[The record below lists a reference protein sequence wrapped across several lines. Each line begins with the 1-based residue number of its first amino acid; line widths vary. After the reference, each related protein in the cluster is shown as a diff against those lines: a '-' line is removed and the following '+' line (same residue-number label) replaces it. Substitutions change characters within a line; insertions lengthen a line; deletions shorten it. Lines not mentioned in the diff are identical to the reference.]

1 MRGDLRLTPPHTEPT
16 GTHRSLTNCK
26 PKTFQPASCP
36 GPMSRLSTVAHC
48 HLVQKCLGNSRVVP
62 VGVRGHRPRLQS
74 QNRGARAQPWFRTR
88 MRDAGEGGG
97 AASLREEREPA
108 GAPSSRAACTARA
121 RFWTRR
127 AHRSAARGQ
136 GRGRGRRHD
145 PRQRWPPGGPRGRQ
159 RTQGATSRAQGER
172 QGRAARGGERGPN
185 GVSGSVG
192 ASRGTRDAHVP
203 EPGPRRRWGAPHPRF
218 CPVSAREPIA
228 CSWRVT
234 GFLLWVSL
242 WQKTDPTHT
251 GLGKARPGS
260 RFPTALPGVKGD
272 PCPRRGHRGPRTR

>member
-26 PKTFQPASCP
+26 RKIFQPASCP

-48 HLVQKCLGNSRVVP
+48 HLVQKCLGNSCVVP
-62 VGVRGHRPRLQS
+62 VGVRGHRPRLRS

-97 AASLREEREPA
+97 AASLRGEREPA

-127 AHRSAARGQ
+127 AHRSAARGR

-145 PRQRWPPGGPRGRQ
+145 PRQPWPPGGPRGRQ
-159 RTQGATSRAQGER
+159 RTQGATSRARGER
-172 QGRAARGGERGPN
+172 QGRAARGGKRGPN
-185 GVSGSVG
+185 GVSGECRSL
-192 ASRGTRDAHVP
+192 TRDQ
-203 EPGPRRRWGAPHPRF
+203 R
-218 CPVSAREPIA
+218 
-228 CSWRVT
+228 
-234 GFLLWVSL
+234 
-242 WQKTDPTHT
+242 
-251 GLGKARPGS
+251 
-260 RFPTALPGVKGD
+260 
-272 PCPRRGHRGPRTR
+272 RTRA